1 MRIAVV
7 SNTCWYLFNFRLNLM
22 LALQA
27 AGHTVIAVAPNDGYA
42 QRIRDAGIVFEA
54 VPISGAGT
62 QPLRELQSVQRLGA
76 VFRRQKVGLVL
87 SYTPKGNLYSALACI
102 ALRIVFVPNVSGLG
116 RAFIRKSL
124 VTQVAKALYRL
135 TFGRAHRVFF
145 QNLDDMDVFV
155 SSGLVQR
162 ANAERLPGSGV
173 DLVRFLPKPPVAR
186 PIDQTVF
193 LLVARMLWDKGVGEY
208 VHAARTVR
216 AVYPSAR
223 FQLLG
228 FLDVANPSSVPR
240 ADVEAWVAEGV
251 VNYLEPTDDVRPYLE
266 QADCVVL
273 PSYREGVPRTLL
285 EAAATARPIITTDAP
300 GCRDTVIDLKTGFLC
315 LTADANDLAEKI
327 LRFIAMTPDARLKMG
342 QCGRTFVEKNFDEQ
356 LVIQKYLKLVDG
368 LHAQNSYQ
376 LSAE

>member
-27 AGHTVIAVAPNDGYA
+27 AGHTVIAVAPSDAYA
-42 QRIRDAGIVFEA
+42 QRIRDAGIAFEA
-54 VPISGAGT
+54 VPISGGGT

-76 VFRRQKVGLVL
+76 VFRRHRVGLVL

-145 QNLDDMDVFV
+145 QNLDDMAVFV
-155 SSGLVQR
+155 TSGLVQK
-162 ANAERLPGSGV
+162 AKTERLPGSGV
-173 DLVRFLPKPPVAR
+173 DLVRFLPMPLVAR
-186 PIDQTVF
+186 PTDQPVF
-193 LLVARMLWDKGVGEY
+193 LLVARLLWDKGVGEY
-208 VHAARTVR
+208 VQAARIVR
-216 AVYPSAR
+216 AIYPGAR

-228 FLDVANPSSVPR
+228 FLDVANPSAVPR

-251 VNYLEPTDDVRPYLE
+251 VDYLGQTDDVRPCLE

-285 EAAATARPIITTDAP
+285 EAAAMARPVITTDAP
-300 GCRDTVIDLKTGFLC
+300 GCRDTVIDNKTGFLC
-315 LTADANDLAEKI
+315 RTADASDLAEKI
-327 LRFIAMTPDARLKMG
+327 LNFIVMMPDARLKMG

-356 LVIQKYLKLVDG
+356 LVIQKYLKLVDE
-368 LHAQNSYQ
+368 LRAPNIIPQ
-376 LSAE
+376 AV